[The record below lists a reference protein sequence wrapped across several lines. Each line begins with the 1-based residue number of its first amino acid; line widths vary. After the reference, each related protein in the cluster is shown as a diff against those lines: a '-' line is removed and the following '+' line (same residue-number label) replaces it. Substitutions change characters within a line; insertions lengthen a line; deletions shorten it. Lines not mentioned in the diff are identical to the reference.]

1 MIDPKL
7 MLEFI
12 KQRRSIR
19 TYQDGEVP
27 DNVIEMILEAGRWA
41 PSASNKQPWHFIV
54 IKNKEL
60 LEKLSKLTT
69 YSKFIKRAPVA
80 VAIVGKIEENPN
92 WYVQDTSLA
101 SMNMQLMAW
110 SLGVG
115 TCWVGSMDREKAK
128 KLLNL
133 GEGDFLLTVLP
144 MGYIKGSIPKPT
156 LRKPLDEITS
166 EIK

>member
-19 TYQDGEVP
+19 TYQDGAVP

-80 VAIVGKIEENPN
+80 VAIVGKMEENPN